1 LSIIFFYILKKQP
14 TLVLRDIITSLE
26 VKSKSNSKESN
37 ITICLIPTSVTELL
51 FTQKSIIYLDSIFNQ
66 IYNNGYKI
74 KYSIDGTEYHIS
86 ISIFSISN
94 FKIFKIILN
103 SIIASFQLFA
113 KYYLVNLNFKKI
125 LYSKYK
131 DIQYGDISA
140 STVFRNKN
148 MFQLVKNL
156 EFIKESF
163 RLTSFI
169 QLVNHV
175 AIKYNSDKL
184 LKYFSV
190 LDFTYSEAILL
201 RILPKN
207 NFIYIETQDYKNEN
221 LLINSPELYYY
232 PWVARAVN
240 NYNIDNSIIVNYYN
254 SRLYNPHE
262 VLDYMW
268 MGTNNNNSNAVQ
280 LDNGTNFIE
289 YSEKQYAVLFLH
301 AFSDAA
307 FCYGLDGF
315 KDLMDWTLTTI
326 NILLEN
332 NKIDKILIKPHPNIS
347 FDYYPAD
354 QNAMLYLKSYFSNNE
369 KVLFL
374 AKNCSLIAI
383 CNLKNIIGIT
393 RHGSVA
399 EEMTYL
405 NKPVIAYR
413 YGPWKNYHNFLITWE
428 NKIHYKKILLN
439 LDFKQIYNHPIDHK
453 KSLYNYFFEYRKDS
467 RNISR
472 GWYDVLYKLQS
483 DNEFIGN
490 FENIKKLDSIIFIK
504 KVNGALEYLLNNNAI
519 NIN

>member
-1 LSIIFFYILKKQP
+1 MSIIFFYILKKQP

-26 VKSKSNSKESN
+26 VKSKANSKESN
-37 ITICLIPTSVTELL
+37 ITICLIPSSVTELL
-51 FTQKSIIYLDSIFNQ
+51 FKKKSIFYLDNIFNQ

-74 KYSIDGTEYHIS
+74 KYSIGETEYHIS

-94 FKIFKIILN
+94 IKILKIILN
-103 SIIASFQLFA
+103 AIIASFQLFA

-131 DIQYGDISA
+131 DIQYGDILA

-169 QLVNHV
+169 QLVNYV
-175 AIKYNSDKL
+175 AIENYSDNL
-184 LKYFSV
+184 LKYFSA

-221 LLINSPELYYY
+221 LLINSPDLYYY
-232 PWVARAVN
+232 PWVARVVN
-240 NYNIDNSIIVNYYN
+240 NDNFDNTIIDNYYK

-268 MGTNNNNSNAVQ
+268 MGTNNNNSNSVQ
-280 LDNGTNFIE
+280 LDNGTNFVE
-289 YSEKQYAVLFLH
+289 NAEKQYAVLFLH

-326 NILLEN
+326 NYLLTN
-332 NKIDKILIKPHPNIS
+332 KKIDKILIKPHPNIS

-354 QNAMLYLKSYFSNNE
+354 QEAMLYLKSYFSNNE
-369 KVLFL
+369 NVLFL

-405 NKPVIAYR
+405 NKPVLAYKF
-413 YGPWKNYHNFLITWE
+413 GPWKNYHHFLITWE
-428 NKIHYKKILLN
+428 NDIDYKELLLN
-439 LDFKQIYNHPIDHK
+439 LDYKNIYNHPINYK
-453 KSLYNYFFEYRKDS
+453 KSIYNYCFEYRIDS

-472 GWYDVLYKLQS
+472 GWYDVLYKLKS
-483 DNEFIGN
+483 ANEFIGN
-490 FENIKKLDSIIFIK
+490 FENIRILDSIISEK
-504 KVNGALEYLLNNNAI
+504 KLKGALEYLLNNKAI